1 MVIWADTLLNYMIQ
15 THFFFYFWFTLL
27 CYNGSPRNVLP
38 CFDVH
43 NPESACIQKPNR
55 IFYVLSSLKSI
66 DLKWSDPSLDPAQ
79 AGATCTRL
87 PFLSSLKSCACP
99 IRIRFGGIAFVCHLV
114 DFRLQASCSYFR
126 FYVQILGVT

>member
-15 THFFFYFWFTLL
+15 THFFFDFWFSLL

-55 IFYVLSSLKSI
+55 ILCVLSSH
-66 DLKWSDPSLDPAQ
+66 
-79 AGATCTRL
+79 
-87 PFLSSLKSCACP
+87 KSCARP
-99 IRIRFGGIAFVCHLV
+99 IRIRFGGIAFVCHPV

-126 FYVQILGVT
+126 LYVQILGVT